1 MQLRYNTCYS
11 FLYTG
16 IIWVLIEFSNIS
28 KIPTICPFFV
38 WKVWKNGFKVPI
50 FFWWILSTYLNKVVF
65 AERFI
70 KQNHTHETISLYPVF
85 RQCVSAG
92 ESGLLLAVK
101 PPNTVTFYLGPKAMN
116 EKKLMKNVLQLGDE
130 FFNFGDLVYLDHD
143 YYVYFRDRIGDT
155 FR

>member
-1 MQLRYNTCYS
+1 M
-11 FLYTG
+11 
-16 IIWVLIEFSNIS
+16 
-28 KIPTICPFFV
+28 
-38 WKVWKNGFKVPI
+38 
-50 FFWWILSTYLNKVVF
+50 
-65 AERFI
+65 
-70 KQNHTHETISLYPVF
+70 ISLYPVF

-101 PPNTVTFYLGPKAMN
+101 PPNTVTFYLGPKVMN

>member
-1 MQLRYNTCYS
+1 M
-11 FLYTG
+11 
-16 IIWVLIEFSNIS
+16 
-28 KIPTICPFFV
+28 
-38 WKVWKNGFKVPI
+38 
-50 FFWWILSTYLNKVVF
+50 
-65 AERFI
+65 
-70 KQNHTHETISLYPVF
+70 ISLYPVF
-85 RQCVSAG
+85 RQRVSAG